1 MTYTYESTGHILPC
15 PVCGYEREIEPPDLE
30 WRDGDSPYE
39 QVAKQWSI
47 GPGVWQ
53 RGRYLS
59 FANRLLTDP
68 TTDEYNGPTVDDL
81 KALAQHLSDVLYLF
95 NQSSIPCSD
104 CHETEVELA
113 NRDDDEIARLRFA

>member
-1 MTYTYESTGHILPC
+1 MTYTYEPTGHILPC
-15 PVCGYEREIEPPDLE
+15 PVCGYEQEIEPPDLE
-30 WRDGDSPYE
+30 WTLGTNGKSWYDRLGNWTVTDAFVADSCIYLYMGDERVS
-39 QVAKQWSI
+39 
-47 GPGVWQ
+47 
-53 RGRYLS
+53 
-59 FANRLLTDP
+59 T
-68 TTDEYNGPTVDDL
+68 GPTVDDL

>member
-30 WRDGDSPYE
+30 WTDGAVVSR
-39 QVAKQWSI
+39 S
-47 GPGVWQ
+47 
-53 RGRYLS
+53 GRWRVGKGSLLYGLAYLVD
-59 FANRLLTDP
+59 A
-68 TTDEYNGPTVDDL
+68 DEPATFPEL